1 MVWIGIRK
9 NCRNKRSLI
18 DTMEIEISSGQQA
31 AAQIPEA
38 SKRNEI
44 RDASTDVSH
53 FRRVKLEPHLKGPME
68 RADAKSWDFGMIL
81 MEHAKNFYNNRNK
94 STYKP
99 RIMSQAS

>member
-31 AAQIPEA
+31 AAQISEA

-44 RDASTDVSH
+44 RDESTDVSH

-68 RADAKSWDFGMIL
+68 RANAKSWDFGMIL